1 MIFFLEGSLAS
12 LQDSAAKN
20 LLPQSLWF
28 SHVSEPITTSFEAPL
43 PPTLTLAYLCN
54 QLVVQVEA
62 PRSPGCPGPG
72 VRDAWGQVQRCQV
85 KFRGQLREGIRIEDC
100 QTKPQSLTQGQVPA
114 AKVCLSIPMSELP
127 SDGFE
132 HSAAV
137 RVGDVSLWSCWSDF
151 GDVLCMKQPAVW
163 SLDGELGVSAP
174 VNHKVTLAWRPLCC
188 GLGAVPI
195 DCAVTIVKVDAANEE
210 VLLGRCGRT
219 ARHDAGG
226 QNAPSDQGEEDHL
239 EVAAHG
245 FQRGVVYQFFLY
257 AKALLPQLSPQDSWS
272 LPVARS
278 EPFQWPDVS
287 EEWCCLVDW
296 ALPRP
301 QPLG

>member
-1 MIFFLEGSLAS
+1 M
-12 LQDSAAKN
+12 AKN

-43 PPTLTLAYLCN
+43 PPRLMLAYPCS

-62 PRSPGCPGPG
+62 SLGCPKRSPGD
-72 VRDAWGQVQRCQV
+72 RDAWGQVQRCQV

-100 QTKPQSLTQGQVPA
+100 PAKPQSLTEGHVSA
-114 AKVCLSIPMSELP
+114 GKACLSIPIFEFP
-127 SDGFE
+127 SDGLE
-132 HSAAV
+132 YSAAV
-137 RVGDVSLWSCWSDF
+137 RVGDMSLWSCWSDF
-151 GDVLCMKQPAVW
+151 GDVLCMMQPAVW
-163 SLDGELGVSAP
+163 SSDGELGVSAP
-174 VNHKVTLAWRPLCC
+174 RNHKVTLTWSPLCC

-195 DCAVTIVKVDAANEE
+195 DCAVTIVKVDAVNEE
-210 VLLGRCGRT
+210 VLLGRCSST
-219 ARHDAGG
+219 ARHHASG
-226 QNAPSDQGEEDHL
+226 QNAPSDGDQDHL

-245 FQRGVVYQFFLY
+245 FQPAVVYQFLLY
-257 AKALLPQLSPQDSWS
+257 AKALLPRLQSPQDSWS

-278 EPFQWPDVS
+278 KPLQWPTVS

-301 QPLG
+301 QLLG